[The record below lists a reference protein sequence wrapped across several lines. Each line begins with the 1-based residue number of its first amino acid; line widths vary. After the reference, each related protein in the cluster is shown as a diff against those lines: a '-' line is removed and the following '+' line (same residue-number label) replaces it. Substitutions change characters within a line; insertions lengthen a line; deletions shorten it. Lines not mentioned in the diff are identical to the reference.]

1 MVAKGAKMPFIP
13 RRPAEVR
20 FEEKVQYDP
29 NTGCWLWQG
38 ANDGRAGYGSFR
50 PFRRDTKAHRFS
62 YEHFNGKQIP
72 AGWEIDHKCNTPA
85 CVNPDHL
92 EAVTREENMR
102 RASKAGLRLGGPANG
117 RRQKERTHCPHGHS
131 YADAYVN
138 AQGHRA
144 CATCRRAKSLREA
157 HNKRKNISQNN
168 EVGA

>member
-29 NTGCWLWQG
+29 NTGCWLW
-38 ANDGRAGYGSFR
+38 
-50 PFRRDTKAHRFS
+50 
-62 YEHFNGKQIP
+62 
-72 AGWEIDHKCNTPA
+72 
-85 CVNPDHL
+85 
-92 EAVTREENMR
+92 
-102 RASKAGLRLGGPANG
+102 LGGPENG
-117 RRQKERTHCPHGHS
+117 RRQKEKTHCPHGHS

-157 HNKRKNISQNN
+157 HNKRKNISQNS